1 MKINKIFMMLCVTAI
16 FVALNVYAQGMT
28 KEIILGC
35 ETSLLPSSV
44 WVAENKGYFEK
55 EGLNVKIIEFGSG
68 RTALKAMLNKGNLD
82 MVTVAQ
88 TPVVFNSFI
97 RNDYVIIAAMVYSD
111 YDVKVLAR
119 QDKGIKSPSDLR
131 GKKIGI
137 TKGSTG
143 HFFLGLFLIINDLG
157 LSEVN
162 TIDLEATA
170 LPQALAEGRVDA
182 ISTWEPHIWKAK
194 KLLSEKALILSK
206 RGIFREDFYFV
217 ANKDFVK
224 NNPETLI
231 GFLRAIL
238 KGEEFILKN
247 KDESINIVSE
257 RLRLNRDFT
266 ASVWDEFDFHLI
278 LDQSILISLE
288 HQARW
293 AIKEGLVDKKE
304 LPNYLDF
311 IHTDALEAVR
321 PNAVT
326 IIR

>member
-1 MKINKIFMMLCVTAI
+1 MKMNKIFMMLCVTAI
-16 FVALNVYAQGMT
+16 FVATNVYAQGMT
-28 KEIILGC
+28 REIVLGC

-55 EGLNVKIIEFGSG
+55 EGLNVKIKEFGSG
-68 RTALKAMLNKGNLD
+68 RTALKAMLNEGNLD
-82 MVTVAQ
+82 MVTAAQ

-111 YDVKVLAR
+111 EDVKVLAR
-119 QDKGIKSPSDLR
+119 QGKGIKSPSDLR

-170 LPQALAEGRVDA
+170 LPQALAERRVDA
-182 ISTWEPHIWKAK
+182 ISTREPHIWKAK

-206 RGIFREDFYFV
+206 QGIFREDFYFV

-231 GFLRAIL
+231 GFLKAIL
-238 KGEEFILKN
+238 ESEEFILKN

-266 ASVWDEFDFHLI
+266 ASVWDGFDFHLI

-304 LPNYLDF
+304 VPNYLDF
-311 IHTDALEAVR
+311 IHIDSLEEVR

>member
-293 AIKEGLVDKKE
+293 AIKEGLTDKKE